1 MNIWE
6 IQQNLIAIFDELEEN
21 GGELT
26 EEIADVL
33 EVTQD
38 SFKNKIEQYTKVIK
52 SINSDIAAID
62 AETKRLAEFKKSKQR
77 VIERLNKIIID
88 AVTKFGD
95 TTKSGGKFI
104 DYGTGKVSVRNSIKC
119 ETDDDKLKCM
129 ADEYARIISY
139 ENMLKGASV
148 RNNITFEEMID
159 KCKNHKDINMDI
171 VSDAP
176 QEITH
181 SDIETASFEISVRVG
196 MEDMLCS
203 MGFNAVKTL
212 ADVFGVNVA
221 VTPKIDKTMLK
232 AYLTK
237 NTEENVTIGKLV
249 ENKTISIK

>member
-26 EEIADVL
+26 EELADVL

-159 KCKNHKDINMDI
+159 KCKNHKDVNIDI

-176 QEITH
+176 QEITR
-181 SDIETASFEISVRVG
+181 SDIETASFEISIRVG

-249 ENKTISIK
+249 ESKTINIK